1 MKRLLAVLLALTLA
15 FSLCGCAKT
24 NVSIHDDVSLTFIH
38 EKTHINVTLEADA
51 AKSVIDILGQKR
63 YDPIW
68 TGVPTCG
75 FDPNISL
82 KVGDRVFAIACD
94 SCNFVQDLNA
104 QKYFSVS
111 QNEMDQIRSLFE
123 KYGGYFPCV

>member
-1 MKRLLAVLLALTLA
+1 MKRLLAVLLSFALAL
-15 FSLCGCAKT
+15 SLWGCAKT
-24 NVSIHDDVSLTFIH
+24 NVGIHDAVSLIFIY
-38 EKTHINVTLEADA
+38 EQTHINVTLEDDA
-51 AKSVIDILGQKR
+51 AKSVIDILNHKR

-68 TGVPTCG
+68 AGVPSCG

-82 KVGDRVFAIACD
+82 KIGDRIFAIACD
-94 SCNFVQDLNA
+94 SCNIVQDLSA

-123 KYGGYFPCV
+123 EYGGYFPCI